1 MILTCPECQTRY
13 QADAAQFPQDGRKV
27 RCARCGHVWHEA
39 APAPEPVA
47 VAVAADVAPSEPVTP
62 ANRDEKGAPRPWSD
76 RLGLLAG
83 WATLGAVLV
92 LIGWTGFRFRQEIAA
107 LWPQSSSLFATFGIA
122 DTVHQLAIDDT
133 SYRRETEHGEP
144 VWVVTGTLVNRSSH
158 ELAVPPV
165 RVALTGGDHRE
176 LYHWTVRP
184 PQRTLKPG
192 QSLAFSARIPTPPPS
207 ARQVQLGFAGPE

>member
-13 QADAAQFPQDGRKV
+13 QADAAQFPPDGRKV
-27 RCARCGHVWHEA
+27 RCAKCGHVWHEA
-39 APAPEPVA
+39 APTPEL
-47 VAVAADVAPSEPVTP
+47 VAAGTPPAELATP
-62 ANRDEKGAPRPWSD
+62 ANRDEKPAPRPWSY

-92 LIGWTGFRFRQEIAA
+92 LIGWTGFRYRQEIAA
-107 LWPQSSSLFATFGIA
+107 LWPQSSSMFATFGIA
-122 DTVHQLAIDDT
+122 DNVHQLAIDDT
-133 SYRRETEHGEP
+133 SYRRETEHGVP
-144 VWVVTGTLVNRSSH
+144 IWVVTGTLVNQSSH

-165 RVALTGGDHRE
+165 RVALTSGDHRE

-192 QSLAFSARIPTPPPS
+192 QSLEFSARIPSPPPS